1 MSMASTAVSTT
12 TKMLAAMCVRKTGD
26 SGSQREVIGSSSNAA
41 VKKKHK
47 SFKVVTMKSRSSQ
60 RETKRDKERDL
71 DERHVIAPKVHVQ
84 DDEDGHLIY
93 RKGDLLDMRCGFG
106 REREA
111 GVHGDQWQFDPFC
124 NVHGAKIDLHYT

>member
-26 SGSQREVIGSSSNAA
+26 SGSQREVIGSSNTT

-47 SFKVVTMKSRSSQ
+47 PFRVMTMKSRSSQ
-60 RETKRDKERDL
+60 RETKREKEKEAE
-71 DERHVIAPKVHVQ
+71 ERRVIVPKVHVQ

-93 RKGDLLDMRCGFG
+93 RKGDVLESRCELGS
-106 REREA
+106 ERKVR
-111 GVHGDQWQFDPFC
+111 VHGKCPGFLTVSHEQ
-124 NVHGAKIDLHYT
+124 GAK